1 MDSNTKPT
9 VHCEFTYLELK
20 STLKTKLGTRTLLE
34 NKTASI
40 KSRKRDNKVNERLP
54 VHNWNGK
61 SKVPCNMHGGVL
73 VSILSPFSA
82 DVGVHTVKYRSNS
95 RDSWTENL

>member
-20 STLKTKLGTRTLLE
+20 STLKTKLGTRALLE

-40 KSRKRDNKVNERLP
+40 KSRKKRQ
-54 VHNWNGK
+54 
-61 SKVPCNMHGGVL
+61 
-73 VSILSPFSA
+73 
-82 DVGVHTVKYRSNS
+82 
-95 RDSWTENL
+95 